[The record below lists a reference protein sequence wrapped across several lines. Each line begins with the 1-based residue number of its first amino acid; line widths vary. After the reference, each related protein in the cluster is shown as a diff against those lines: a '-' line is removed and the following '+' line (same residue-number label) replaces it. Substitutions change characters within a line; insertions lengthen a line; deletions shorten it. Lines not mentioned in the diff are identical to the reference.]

1 MSNGKTSQYIA
12 NTKPSHNDGMNQP
25 ADQFRKSKY
34 EEREVPPP
42 GGLGTAKTYT
52 APEGMK
58 GDNFMKFI
66 DSKGGKPIK
75 NINKLFRGSTLILM
89 ILGMALVSAVSART
103 VGNQYYINTK
113 VLGQN
118 HKDGL

>member
-52 APEGMK
+52 APE
-58 GDNFMKFI
+58 
-66 DSKGGKPIK
+66 DSKGGKPIE
-75 NINKLFRGSTLILM
+75 NINKLFRSSTLILM